1 MRRSAVTERPLRIMR
16 IIARLNVGGP
26 AIHVALL
33 TQRLAAP
40 GCESLL
46 VAGQVGADEGDMSYY
61 AESLGVQ
68 PIILPALGRS
78 LHPLR
83 DLQVIWR
90 LYRLMRRFKPDVVHT
105 HTAKAG
111 FVGRVAAWLA
121 GAPVIVHTFHGH
133 VFRGYFSPTM
143 TRVFLVLER
152 LTAGMSSAVITL
164 TEGLKREIAEEFG
177 VCPPDKIV
185 VLGLGLDLGRFAAAP
200 RRAGTFRAAHG
211 VPTDAPLIGI
221 VGRLVPVKNH
231 RLFLQAAA
239 LVLRQEPAA
248 RFVIVGDGEARAAV
262 EAEIAALDLG
272 GAVQITGWVRDLPP
286 VYSDLDVMA
295 LSSVNE
301 GTPVT
306 LIEAL
311 AAGCPV
317 ASTAVGGVPDLLE
330 GGRLGALAPSGDA
343 EALAAAMRRA
353 LRQPPDPEPIRA
365 LMLERYGID
374 RLVGDLDA
382 LYRRLLERR
391 L

>member
-239 LVLRQEPAA
+239 LVLRQEP
-248 RFVIVGDGEARAAV
+248 
-262 EAEIAALDLG
+262 
-272 GAVQITGWVRDLPP
+272 
-286 VYSDLDVMA
+286 
-295 LSSVNE
+295 
-301 GTPVT
+301 
-306 LIEAL
+306 
-311 AAGCPV
+311 
-317 ASTAVGGVPDLLE
+317 
-330 GGRLGALAPSGDA
+330 
-343 EALAAAMRRA
+343 
-353 LRQPPDPEPIRA
+353 
-365 LMLERYGID
+365 
-374 RLVGDLDA
+374 
-382 LYRRLLERR
+382 
-391 L
+391 